1 MDSMKK
7 LLSYIFLLIFLSIS
21 GSIEAQDLENELI
34 SWIEK
39 HSKEELKNRID
50 TIRKKY
56 PNSTVPLF
64 LEAYVEENGDRAVE
78 LYKQLIEKYP
88 GSKFIENA
96 LLKIGQYYYA
106 IGSYVAARQYLDNLA
121 DQFSDSPLVP
131 EAKYLAARCLIASG
145 YYVSAEQELKEV
157 TKKYP
162 KSPFKNHAKEELA
175 SLDELAKQDNNPPR
189 IHDATANSDLPFE
202 SSSVNGK
209 YTIQIGAFQ
218 DQNNASRQKEL
229 YARKGYLTSVESK
242 TVSNNLLYLVWV
254 GEFET
259 EEQAA
264 RFGEVFKNLHGG
276 SFHVVRK

>member
-1 MDSMKK
+1 MDFSKLDSMKK

-162 KSPFKNHAKEELA
+162 KSPFKNYAKEELA

-218 DQNNASRQKEL
+218 DQTMPQDK
-229 YARKGYLTSVESK
+229 K
-242 TVSNNLLYLVWV
+242 
-254 GEFET
+254 
-259 EEQAA
+259 
-264 RFGEVFKNLHGG
+264 
-276 SFHVVRK
+276 SFMPGKDI